1 MFDKE
6 SFKNIYPQAP
16 ATRYTTLNAEGV
28 VMNSVPPLGTKG
40 PSRSSKERKCLNRS
54 DTFSELI
61 QLSLKIYF

>member
-1 MFDKE
+1 MIKKV
-6 SFKNIYPQAP
+6 SKNIYPQAP

-28 VMNSVPPLGTKG
+28 VMNSRPSIGDERSVPEFQ
-40 PSRSSKERKCLNRS
+40 KERKCLNRS

>member
-28 VMNSVPPLGTKG
+28 VMNSRPPPLGTKG
-40 PSRSSKERKCLNRS
+40 PSRSSQKKES
-54 DTFSELI
+54 A
-61 QLSLKIYF
+61 